1 VTADLRSSRAYQ
13 FHRILWQAI
22 DWIYPPRCAG
32 CSAPGFRFCASCASR
47 VKTIDQGK
55 VCPLCGVPQPTSE
68 VCPECRSYTP
78 AFTAVRSW
86 GLYEGTLREAI
97 HHLKYR
103 SDLGVS
109 EELAR
114 PLSALIKALGWQVD
128 LIAPVP
134 LSQKRL
140 RSRGYNQ
147 ASMLARWVAMTNG
160 IPFHP
165 AALDRSKDT
174 ISQVGLSGEE
184 RRKNVIGAFTASKAA
199 VSGKS
204 ILIIDDVTTTGATM
218 QACSLALREGGAD
231 RIYGL
236 TLARAGHIHL
246 S

>member
-1 VTADLRSSRAYQ
+1 MVDLRVSKAYRS
-13 FHRILWQAI
+13 HRLLWQAI

-32 CSAPGFRFCASCASR
+32 CSTPGFRFCDTCVAS
-47 VKTIDQGK
+47 VKVIDQEI
-55 VCPLCGVPQPTSE
+55 VCPKCGVPQSTPE
-68 VCPECRSYTP
+68 ICPECRSFTP

-109 EELAR
+109 EELAK
-114 PLSALIKALGWQVD
+114 PLSVLLKHLHWQVD
-128 LIAPVP
+128 LITPVP
-134 LSQKRL
+134 LSRRRK

-147 ASMLARWVAMTNG
+147 ASLIARWIAMSNG
-160 IPFHP
+160 IPFQP
-165 AALDRSKDT
+165 AALVRSKDT

-184 RRKNVIGAFTASKAA
+184 RRKNVIGAFLASKEI
-199 VSGKS
+199 VNGKS
-204 ILIIDDVTTTGATM
+204 ILVIDDVSTTGATM
-218 QACSLALREGGAD
+218 QACALSLEEGGAHQ
-231 RIYGL
+231 IYGL

>member
-1 VTADLRSSRAYQ
+1 MTADLRSSRAYQ

-114 PLSALIKALGWQVD
+114 PLGGIKAQMAVIYCAGTAQSKEAALKGLQPGIHARPLGSHDQRN
-128 LIAPVP
+128 P
-134 LSQKRL
+134 LSPCCPRPIEGHHL
-140 RSRGYNQ
+140 TGRSFRRG
-147 ASMLARWVAMTNG
+147 AE
-160 IPFHP
+160 
-165 AALDRSKDT
+165 
-174 ISQVGLSGEE
+174 EE
-184 RRKNVIGAFTASKAA
+184 RDWSFHG
-199 VSGKS
+199 
-204 ILIIDDVTTTGATM
+204 
-218 QACSLALREGGAD
+218 E
-231 RIYGL
+231 
-236 TLARAGHIHL
+236 
-246 S
+246 

>member
-1 VTADLRSSRAYQ
+1 MPVDLPLSRVYRI
-13 FHRILWQAI
+13 HRFLWQAI

-32 CSAPGFRFCASCASR
+32 CSAPGVRFCAACVSN
-47 VKTIDQGK
+47 VKTIDQEK
-55 VCPLCGVPQPTSE
+55 VCPLCGVPQPAAE
-68 VCPECRSYTP
+68 ICPECRSYTP

-103 SDLGVS
+103 SDLGIS

-114 PLSALIKALGWQVD
+114 PLSTLVKAFAWQVD

-134 LSQKRL
+134 LSRKRL

-165 AALDRSKDT
+165 AALVRSKDT
-174 ISQVGLSGEE
+174 ISQVGLSGED
-184 RRKNVIGAFTASKAA
+184 RRKNVIGAFIASKDF
-199 VSGKS
+199 VHGKS
-204 ILIIDDVTTTGATM
+204 ILVIDDVSTTGATM
-218 QACSLALREGGAD
+218 QACALALKEGGAD